1 MIEINLLKPGHGM
14 LYRQKS
20 IRKSI
25 SHRRAKIF
33 LLSILLLTSYLTFH
47 LDIERISV
55 LKYSLI
61 TLLFN
66 NLDNKAVKNESPPP
80 NNEQKKKTL
89 PVLTPD
95 KTKDQIIIKK
105 HEVPTQ
111 IQSQKKISGKNSEKQ
126 KVFYV
131 KVASTILSESADIIQ
146 KDLLRK
152 GLQSTRGRDKGLAKK
167 FFVVINPE
175 KSQKN
180 LKIIMGKVKDLEVT
194 WDTQKTEKGYLV
206 ISQSFV
212 FLKEAERLIKQ
223 VIKKGIK
230 GKIIQKK
237 TPTSFHE
244 VRVGNFNTRD
254 SAISMLKKLQKK
266 EIQGVIVER

>member
-1 MIEINLLKPGHGM
+1 MIEINLLKQGHGV

-20 IRKSI
+20 IRKNI
-25 SHRRAKIF
+25 SHQRAKIF

-61 TLLFN
+61 TLFFN
-66 NLDNKAVKNESPPP
+66 NLDNKALKNESLPP

-95 KTKDQIIIKK
+95 KIKDPIIIKK
-105 HEVPTQ
+105 HEVPTE
-111 IQSQKKISGKNSEKQ
+111 IQSKEKISEKNSEKQ

-152 GLQSTRGRDKGLAKK
+152 GLQSTRGKEKGLAKN
-167 FFVVINPE
+167 FFVVISPE

-180 LKIIMGKVKDLEVT
+180 LKIIMEKLKDQEVT
-194 WDTQKTEKGYLV
+194 WDTQKVEKGYQV

-212 FLKEAERLIKQ
+212 FLKEAERLNKQ

-244 VRVGNFNTRD
+244 VRVGNFETRD
-254 SAISMLKKLQKK
+254 GAISMLKKLQKK
-266 EIQGVIVER
+266 GIQGVIVKR